1 MIPVIYMDLIDDAES
16 LIEFEEIYHTY
27 RKRMFYVANTVLQD
41 THEAEDAVQD
51 AFIGIARNISTVRKI
66 REAEDLGN
74 YVLRAAKNAALNR
87 SRTAKECAS
96 VADVDK
102 LPNVSD
108 DSFWETVSSKVLYDD
123 LVRAIAD
130 MPELYR
136 EALYHHYV
144 LEFSVKE
151 TAETLQLKPAA
162 VKQRLVRGKKLL
174 LKALGQPE
182 EDGNE

>member
-41 THEAEDAVQD
+41 AHEAEDAVQD
-51 AFIGIARNISTVRKI
+51 AFIGIARNKSTVRKI

-74 YVLRAAKNAALNR
+74 
-87 SRTAKECAS
+87 
-96 VADVDK
+96 
-102 LPNVSD
+102 
-108 DSFWETVSSKVLYDD
+108 
-123 LVRAIAD
+123 
-130 MPELYR
+130 
-136 EALYHHYV
+136 YV